1 MSPASTFFTKIL
13 SVLLLIFT
21 VNVISAQVVNIEDR
35 RMRTD
40 SSRFAG
46 FAKLGMSYSEND
58 DLSFLAIT
66 ADGAAQWQ
74 SRDLHTDV
82 LLLGSYTTRRSSS
95 VNYVD
100 QLFGHIRLTHEFTS
114 FLRGESFV
122 QYQQNHP
129 LGIEDRWLFGI
140 GPRLKF
146 LNTEYFSGYF
156 GTHYM
161 YELERQVEGNIT
173 NYHHRSSSYL
183 SLTLKVPEWKSK
195 LITTT
200 YFQPEW
206 GNAAD
211 FRVSSEIE
219 LQLTITDNLS
229 WNSDFL
235 IFYDSEP
242 PPGIRNRALR
252 LTQGLKF
259 SF

>member
-21 VNVISAQVVNIEDR
+21 AQTISAQVVN
-35 RMRTD
+35 
-40 SSRFAG
+40 
-46 FAKLGMSYSEND
+46 
-58 DLSFLAIT
+58 
-66 ADGAAQWQ
+66 
-74 SRDLHTDV
+74 
-82 LLLGSYTTRRSSS
+82 
-95 VNYVD
+95 
-100 QLFGHIRLTHEFTS
+100 
-114 FLRGESFV
+114 
-122 QYQQNHP
+122 
-129 LGIEDRWLFGI
+129 IEDRWLFGI

-219 LQLTITDNLS
+219 LQLTITDNLT

-235 IFYDSEP
+235 IFYESEP
-242 PPGIRNRALR
+242 RPVSEIGRYV
-252 LTQGLKF
+252 
-259 SF
+259 